1 MTEPTDIEGRI
12 AAQVNALASE
22 CGRQAFV
29 WLMYQH
35 QGREYVPPLFRNS
48 ELPIVPRL
56 AMPRIEGAARREA
69 RR

>member
-1 MTEPTDIEGRI
+1 MIEPSDTEGRI

-48 ELPIVPRL
+48 ELPIVARIAGPRVCGTK
-56 AMPRIEGAARREA
+56 PDVRR
-69 RR
+69 